1 MEEVSSNIIIAVII
15 NKYLVCHEVNKYKV
29 GVKKS
34 IQYGC
39 FSPKLLE
46 HKHFIIPFLYILSHF
61 FSIMAMDG
69 DGCLTGKINGS
80 VMMTY
85 GNQRKA

>member
-61 FSIMAMDG
+61 FFHHG
-69 DGCLTGKINGS
+69 HGWRW
-80 VMMTY
+80 VPY
-85 GNQRKA
+85 GENKWFSHDDLW